1 MGGAASTLLQQTS
14 RGDAITN
21 SLPSQHHVGV
31 TEEFAK
37 DFSAKLFTN
46 QITLVLGKKD
56 GREAYEAFLNRE
68 FPEADYDRI
77 EVYHNLIQT
86 YRP

>member
-1 MGGAASTLLQQTS
+1 MGGAASTMLQQTS
-14 RGDAITN
+14 LGDPITI

-31 TEEFAK
+31 SDKFAS

-46 QITLVLGKKD
+46 QITHVLGKKE

-77 EVYHNLIQT
+77 EVYPNL
-86 YRP
+86 PK